1 MRVADILD
9 IIVIS
14 TLLYFCIVW
23 LRQRASRSLVVSMG
37 GITLLYICAQRF
49 DMFLT
54 SWLYRAGFTA
64 VLIALVLVF
73 QTDIRRA
80 IERFATW
87 SSFRTKHRSIASM
100 QTTDMII
107 EAVQKLAENKIGA
120 LLAFKGREP
129 LDRHIRGG
137 VSLNGRISY
146 PLMYGL
152 FNTASPTHDGAVIIE
167 GEWID
172 KFAVY
177 LPLSHNVKEG
187 SEAGT
192 RHAAGVGLSEACDA
206 FVVIVSEERG
216 TISVAERGRLD
227 VLSSPAILKERLEK
241 FYNYLRPKNVAKA
254 RFKWLRRNIGTKM
267 LSLLLAASLWIF
279 FAFRAETIHR
289 TFTVPVEW
297 RNLPA
302 NFIIDNPK
310 PMEARV
316 SLSGT
321 EREFS
326 GEANP
331 MVISLD
337 LGSLHDGMQDF
348 PISERTILNKPSGA
362 EVTQVEPRSIKLRAY
377 SLAEIELPVKIRFE
391 KSLPPQ
397 LKLLGATADPPQVKV
412 LAPQERKE
420 DFLSIHTEPVNLDEI
435 TQSATVRVKLVLP
448 DQVQLAGS
456 AAMAVKVRIDVGD
469 REKKTK

>member
-1 MRVADILD
+1 MRIADFLD
-9 IIVIS
+9 IAVIS
-14 TLLYFCIVW
+14 VLLYFCLVW
-23 LRQRASRSLVVSMG
+23 LRQRASRSLVI
-37 GITLLYICAQRF
+37 GIGLIAVLYICAQRL
-49 DMFLT
+49 DMVLT
-54 SWLYRAGFTA
+54 SWLFRAGFTA

-80 IERFATW
+80 IERFAAW
-87 SSFRTKHRSIASM
+87 SSFRAGHRSAASL

-129 LDRHIRGG
+129 IDRHIRGG

-146 PLMYGL
+146 PLLYGL

-177 LPLSHNVKEG
+177 LPISQHVKEG

-192 RHAAGVGLSEACDA
+192 RHAAGIGLSEACDA
-206 FVVIVSEERG
+206 FVIIVSEERG
-216 TISVAERGRLD
+216 TISVAEHGRLD

-241 FYNYLRPKNVAKA
+241 YYNYIRPKNNTKT
-254 RFKWLRRNIGTKM
+254 RFKWLRRSMGTKA
-267 LSLLLAASLWIF
+267 LSLCLAGLIWAV
-279 FAFRAETIHR
+279 FAFRVDTIHR
-289 TFTVPVEW
+289 TFVVPVEW
-297 RNLPA
+297 RNCPA

-310 PMEARV
+310 PMDARV

-321 EREFS
+321 ERDFNS
-326 GEANP
+326 DPNS

-337 LGSLHDGMQDF
+337 LGSIHDG
-348 PISERTILNKPSGA
+348 
-362 EVTQVEPRSIKLRAY
+362 TQELQLTDRNIINRPPGTTVDQIDPRFIKLRAY
-377 SLAEIELPVKIRFE
+377 SMTEIDLPIKIRME
-391 KSLPPQ
+391 KSLPPR
-397 LKLLGATADPPQVKV
+397 LKLFSATVEPQQVKV
-412 LAPQERKE
+412 MVPQERKE

-435 TQSATVRVKLVLP
+435 TQSTIVRTKLILP
-448 DQVQLAGS
+448 DQVQLAAGS
-456 AAMAVKVRIDVGD
+456 AMLVKVKIDVED
-469 REKKTK
+469 RERKTR

>member
-1 MRVADILD
+1 MRIADFLD
-9 IIVIS
+9 IVIIS
-14 TLLYFCIVW
+14 VLLYFCLVW
-23 LRQRASRSLVVSMG
+23 LRQRASRSLVI
-37 GITLLYICAQRF
+37 GIGCIALLYICAQRF
-49 DMFLT
+49 DMVLT
-54 SWLYRAGFTA
+54 SWLFRAGFTA

-87 SSFRTKHRSIASM
+87 SSFRTKHRSIASA

-129 LDRHIRGG
+129 LERHIRGG

-146 PLMYGL
+146 PLLYGL

-177 LPLSHNVKEG
+177 LPLSQHVKEG

-216 TISVAERGRLD
+216 TISVAEHGTLD
-227 VLSSPAILKERLEK
+227 VLSSPAKLKERLEK
-241 FYNYLRPKNVAKA
+241 FYGYLKPENAAKA
-254 RFKWLRRNIGTKM
+254 RFMWLRRNIGTKT
-267 LSLLLAASLWIF
+267 LSLFLAFLFWAV
-279 FAFRAETIHR
+279 FAFRADTIHR
-289 TFTVPVEW
+289 TFVVPIEW

-302 NFIIDNPK
+302 NLIIDNPK
-310 PMEARV
+310 PMDARV

-321 EREFS
+321 ERDFNIDPNS
-326 GEANP
+326 

-337 LGSLHDGMQDF
+337 LGSVREGTQELSLTD
-348 PISERTILNKPSGA
+348 RNILNRPPGTT
-362 EVTQVEPRSIKLRAY
+362 VNQIDPRAIKLRAY
-377 SLAEIELPVKIRFE
+377 GMTEIELPVKIRLE
-391 KSLPPQ
+391 KSLPGR
-397 LKLLGATADPPQVKV
+397 LKLLDAAADPERVKV
-412 LAPQERKE
+412 MVPQERKE
-420 DFLSIHTEPVNLDEI
+420 DFLSIRTEPVNLDEI
-435 TQSATVRVKLVLP
+435 TQSTVVRVKLALP
-448 DQVQLAGS
+448 DQVQLAPGS
-456 AAMAVKVRIDVGD
+456 VMAVKVKIDVEDKG
-469 REKKTK
+469 KKK